1 MEIVELTKKICFIVT
16 DAISFNVL
24 FKGQLEYFREHADFD
39 ITLIC
44 GGNEEQLEVLRK
56 RQVGTVVNAKFE
68 RKISLVKD
76 AKSLLFLSRY
86 LLSKDFDIIIYS
98 TPKALLLGS
107 IASAFDFRS
116 RTIAVVHGRVYENF
130 VGLKKLLFQSFD
142 RLSFIVSNKILFVS
156 NSLLQN
162 YIDEKLITLNTG
174 KVLKNGSFNGVDIDF
189 FHPVHL
195 EKKRDLRNRL
205 SLPDDSFLICVVG
218 RMCVDKGISDIG
230 LLARGLAHLNLK
242 IVFVGSFE
250 DTEAEK
256 VIDEIVKRNQGYYRP
271 HTEKLNEIFQ
281 CSDLHL
287 FLSHREGFG
296 NVAIEA
302 ASCGIPTFAYDVTG
316 IKDSVEN
323 GVSGQRFKFKDV
335 KAITEAIDMA
345 ANDKEFALRYIN
357 ARDWVIQNFEQKE
370 VWKNYLDF
378 YLKQIRSE
386 K

>member
-1 MEIVELTKKICFIVT
+1 MASKKICFIVT

-24 FKGQLEYFREHADFD
+24 FKGQLEYFKEHADFD
-39 ITLIC
+39 VTLIC
-44 GGNEEQLEVLRK
+44 GGDEEQLNILRK

-76 AKSLLFLSRY
+76 AKSLAFLSRY

-98 TPKALLLGS
+98 TPKALLLGG
-107 IASAFDFRS
+107 IASTFDLRS

-156 NSLLQN
+156 SSLFQN
-162 YIDEKLITLNTG
+162 YIEEKLISLEAG
-174 KVLKNGSFNGVDIDF
+174 KVIKSGSFNGVDIDF
-189 FHPVHL
+189 FHPVNL
-195 EKKRDLRNRL
+195 EKKHDLRNRL
-205 SLPDDSFLICVVG
+205 SLPNDSFVICIVG

-230 LLARGLAHLNLK
+230 ILARDLAHLNLK
-242 IVFVGSFE
+242 MVFVGSFE

-256 VIDEIVKRNQGYYRP
+256 VIDEIVKRNQGYYIP
-271 HTEKLNEIFQ
+271 HTAKINEVFQ

-302 ASCGIPTFAYDVTG
+302 ASCGIPTFAYNVVG
-316 IKDSVEN
+316 VKDSVCN
-323 GVSGQRFKFKDV
+323 TISGQRFVFQDYV
-335 KAITEAIDMA
+335 SIIKAITDAV
-345 ANDKEFALRYIN
+345 NDSEFSVKYPF
-357 ARDWVIQNFEQKE
+357 ARQWAVDNFEQKT
-370 VWKNYLDF
+370 VWQNHLEF
-378 YLKQIRSE
+378 YLENI
-386 K
+386 